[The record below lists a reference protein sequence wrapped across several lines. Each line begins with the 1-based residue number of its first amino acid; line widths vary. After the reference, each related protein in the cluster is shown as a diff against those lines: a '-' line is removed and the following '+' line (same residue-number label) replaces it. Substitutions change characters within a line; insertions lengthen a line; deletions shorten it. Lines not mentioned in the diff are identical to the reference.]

1 MKYKAFISY
10 RHLEPDRTVAVAVHR
25 LLEKYT
31 IPSRL
36 RRNGER
42 RLGRIFRDEDELP
55 LSASLSESIQTAL
68 QESEYLIVICT
79 PQFRE
84 SLWCMREVDTFP

>member
-68 QESEYLIVICT
+68 QD
-79 PQFRE
+79 
-84 SLWCMREVDTFP
+84 VDGAWHPHVAATL